1 MAAKNSSKKKID
13 QVVQNKP
20 FLCAS
25 FDDGYMVVHTTWIKE
40 KINESCF
47 DVYFPKKNAS
57 NLVSKNIPKEN
68 IILWDSMAAII
79 ECSHGTLLNY
89 FIFNNIL
96 YFFMNLTSI

>member
-1 MAAKNSSKKKID
+1 MTAKNSSQEKND
-13 QVVQNKP
+13 QVVQNRP

-25 FDDGYMVVHTTWIKE
+25 FDDGYMVVHATWIKE
-40 KINESCF
+40 KFDESCF

-57 NLVSKNIPKEN
+57 HLVSKDIPKEK

-89 FIFNNIL
+89 FF
-96 YFFMNLTSI
+96 